1 MPVTD
6 VAAPTKSPTR
16 LAPLDLTAAGVS
28 TGLGVGAGNG
38 IRFPNNGRRQLRVKN
53 TSGSAVTVSVLSPE
67 VGPDGQVMPALT
79 FTVALT
85 TGDRLLP
92 PLPTRYN
99 DSAGRVTVEFS
110 AIASVTYDII
120 ETPGV

>member
-16 LAPLDLTAAGVS
+16 LAPLDLTAAGVG

-38 IRFPNNGRRQLRVKN
+38 IRFLNNGRRQLRVRN
-53 TSGSAVTVSVLSPE
+53 GSGSIVTVSVLAPE
-67 VGPDGQVMPALT
+67 VGPDGQVMAPLT
-79 FTVALT
+79 FTVAAT

-92 PLPTRYN
+92 PLPARYN
-99 DSAGRVTVEFS
+99 DSQGRVTVEFS
-110 AIASVTYDII
+110 AITTVTYDII
-120 ETPGV
+120 ETPV